1 MHSFIKKYIKFH
13 IWDYNIWEYGI
24 VNLRKSFLTYQSRQG
39 KLPRMFTLDKIW
51 FHFWM
56 ASPRHFYNFHWMF
69 NSFPLRKQI
78 NAYNCI
84 ICGCFFTLTNCLH
97 IKMGTI
103 PLNVISDIRGHEQ
116 RALNFLV
123 NEYLLSHSYRLT
135 AITFSDENSAEDFE
149 DWESIG
155 LDTDKPPSLLRYDLE
170 KNSMEVLVG
179 GRHRCSIYFCCG
191 LLKV

>member
-1 MHSFIKKYIKFH
+1 M
-13 IWDYNIWEYGI
+13 E
-24 VNLRKSFLTYQSRQG
+24 
-39 KLPRMFTLDKIW
+39 KL
-51 FHFWM
+51 
-56 ASPRHFYNFHWMF
+56 
-69 NSFPLRKQI
+69 
-78 NAYNCI
+78 
-84 ICGCFFTLTNCLH
+84 
-97 IKMGTI
+97 

-170 KNSMEVLVG
+170 KLDGSFSRG
-179 GRHRCSIYFCCG
+179 PT
-191 LLKV
+191 